1 MNIVILGAGN
11 MGCAMAAD
19 LTLKGHCITLVKTS
33 HAMHNDTFSYLKAN
47 NNRLSLFEN
56 GQTKTAEVH
65 RITTDLQAISEAD
78 LIIITVQTNYH
89 EKLIVRMKE
98 YLRKGQKILVV
109 PGYLS
114 TAYFLKHCPELD
126 LVIIEG
132 ESSTI
137 DCRVDDV
144 GKVRVGFRNVRNPVG
159 VYPQKYTQ
167 SMVEF
172 LAPLQYHYTALS
184 SVVEAALH
192 NPNLIVHTVGAI
204 MSIPRIEKTKG
215 EYCMYHEVFTPSVW
229 NILERLD
236 SEKMDVLEKLG
247 YERLAYVDA
256 CKYRNSLDES
266 IDGKAVFFE
275 YAAMPTR
282 AKGPTT
288 VDSRYILEDVS
299 QGLVLLEALGGCLG
313 LKTPVST
320 SLIEIASAA
329 LSRDLRAEGRSLE
342 GLGKERVQ
350 RVLADC
356 GHLVNF

>member
-1 MNIVILGAGN
+1 
-11 MGCAMAAD
+11 
-19 LTLKGHCITLVKTS
+19 
-33 HAMHNDTFSYLKAN
+33 
-47 NNRLSLFEN
+47 
-56 GQTKTAEVH
+56 
-65 RITTDLQAISEAD
+65 
-78 LIIITVQTNYH
+78 
-89 EKLIVRMKE
+89 
-98 YLRKGQKILVV
+98 
-109 PGYLS
+109 
-114 TAYFLKHCPELD
+114 
-126 LVIIEG
+126 
-132 ESSTI
+132 
-137 DCRVDDV
+137 
-144 GKVRVGFRNVRNPVG
+144 
-159 VYPQKYTQ
+159 
-167 SMVEF
+167 
-172 LAPLQYHYTALS
+172 
-184 SVVEAALH
+184 
-192 NPNLIVHTVGAI
+192 
-204 MSIPRIEKTKG
+204 
-215 EYCMYHEVFTPSVW
+215 MYHEVFTPSVW

-247 YERLAYVDA
+247 HERLAYVDA

-266 IDGKAVFFE
+266 MDGKAVFFE